1 MMTSQQAPRTENGQ
15 QEQPPSSWRPIN
27 LTEVLTGNWQ
37 PPQPTVGQRT
47 DLKGLLYPGKTHTG
61 IGETESGKG
70 WFALSIAADEI
81 AAGND
86 VLYIDFEDDEGS
98 VIGRLLTLGIQRT
111 RIGSG
116 FHYLRPE
123 HPLIGRHERELAD
136 RMHEYQ
142 PTLAVLDGITEAMTL
157 HGYNPLDNMDIAKF
171 NTNVVR
177 KLTFTGAAE
186 LSLDHVT
193 KARDGRD
200 KYALGG
206 VHKLNIV
213 SGAGYIL
220 ENRQPFGIGITG
232 KSTIRIAKDRPGQLR
247 VNALPSSNSQHWYG
261 DLVLAS
267 RGGDFAEVS
276 IEPPHQRDE
285 SFRPVQLMA
294 KITEALGKAAQP
306 ISQRQLL
313 ALIPGRDATK
323 RAAFALLVA
332 EGYISGKSPHTL
344 IKPYAEGR

>member
-1 MMTSQQAPRTENGQ
+1 MMTNQEAPRTENGQ
-15 QEQPPSSWRPIN
+15 KERPPSSWCPID

-37 PPQPTVGQRT
+37 PPQPAVGQRT
-47 DLKGLLYPGKTHTG
+47 DLKGLLYPAKTHTG

-81 AAGND
+81 AARNH

-98 VIGRLLTLGIQRT
+98 VIGRLLTLGIQRAS
-111 RIGSG
+111 IGLW
-116 FHYLRPE
+116 FHYIRPE
-123 HPLIGRHERELAD
+123 NPLIGRHERELAD
-136 RMHEYQ
+136 WMHEYQ

-157 HGYNPLDNMDIAKF
+157 HGYNPLDNMDVAKF

-193 KARDGRD
+193 KAREGRER
-200 KYALGG
+200 YALGG

-220 ENRQPFGIGITG
+220 ESRQPFGIGITG

-247 VNALPSSNSQHWYG
+247 VNALPSNNSQHWYG
-261 DLVLAS
+261 DLILAS
-267 RGGDFAEVS
+267 HGEDFAEVS
-276 IEPPHQRDE
+276 IEPPHQLADD
-285 SFRPVQLMA
+285 FRPTICMKRVADALDKNGPMQSKNMIESVVQ
-294 KITEALGKAAQP
+294 GKATA
-306 ISQRQLL
+306 I
-313 ALIPGRDATK
+313 
-323 RAAFALLVA
+323 RAALEWLIHDDYVTPQPPYKLL
-332 EGYISGKSPHTL
+332 
-344 IKPYAEGR
+344 KPYAP